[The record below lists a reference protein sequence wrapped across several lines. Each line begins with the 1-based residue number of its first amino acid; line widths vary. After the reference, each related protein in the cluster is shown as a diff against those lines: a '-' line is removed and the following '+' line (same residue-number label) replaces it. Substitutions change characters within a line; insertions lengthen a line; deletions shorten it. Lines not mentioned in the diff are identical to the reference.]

1 MTSKNESEKEKET
14 TPQSLF
20 DDPMGDLFKKVKPRS
35 AKKAKASSF
44 LEDEE
49 EDEEDIFGLGK
60 SSTPTT
66 AGGKDSKAGSNS
78 TPKQDI
84 FQVLVMMINCVSQ
97 LNSQSVYDF
106 SFLNEF
112 FSPKFTNFSL

>member
-106 SFLNEF
+106 SFLN
-112 FSPKFTNFSL
+112 